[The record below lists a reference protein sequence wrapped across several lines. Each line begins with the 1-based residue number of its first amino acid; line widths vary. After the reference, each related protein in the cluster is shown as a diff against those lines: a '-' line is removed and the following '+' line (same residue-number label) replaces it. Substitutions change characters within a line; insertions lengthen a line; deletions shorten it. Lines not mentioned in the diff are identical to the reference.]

1 MANYTVDEFI
11 IQLGFNENVSKSL
24 QKLESRTLKVAE
36 RIEKNLNR
44 AFTPKGNFNSVIQS
58 ANNASKQINRAF
70 SKSMSF
76 DEAGKSSVKSVE
88 NAAKASA
95 KRIKDMYQDAYG
107 AKGKGRLSPPAGKPI
122 TGKGSDLTA
131 SNSIRSLAN
140 TQFYSNLT
148 RRLESMGSTGQARAM
163 KLRQQIHGLR
173 DDALA
178 NPSAS
183 LNQFRL
189 ALRAATDSASKWASQ
204 NRKQVSNADGLSSS
218 FSRLVSVS
226 AALYGT
232 FEAVRKVVETG
243 VAREGVNLSAEAVFK
258 GQAGDAKMFAAQ
270 FSDQIGQGV
279 TETLK
284 QYTGFAAGAQ
294 NSLGYQGT
302 QDFYKNAAVF
312 GRIRGLDAEQ
322 LKGIM
327 TAFTQMASKGRVQ
340 AEELRGQL
348 GDRLPGAEQMFADA
362 LGVNTQQLDALMK
375 NGKLLS
381 KDVLPR
387 VSAQM
392 KKMADEA
399 GGLDRVSQMAVTGIG
414 RVKAAMENDLNR
426 AFTSSEKG
434 LGQFNAS
441 VANMLNDASPIAE
454 ALGHILGK
462 VAAMT
467 SGAVDS
473 VDEWSRKLSA
483 LILRTSAW
491 YDDLSDGQ
499 KKLVDSAEQFAIG
512 AAGVLVLVKSIAG
525 VANKL
530 KWLSALL
537 GGGGAEAGAAAGA
550 GGLLKGASRLA
561 GPVGVALVAHDAV
574 DASGV
579 EQKYP
584 TALGVDNPIA
594 KALNWLT
601 DPKTLGAQDGDS
613 VTNSPFTRA
622 MGSLGDWLQGNN
634 ALNGQANTF
643 AVPSVYNPAQ
653 TTIRNDQRINISV
666 NMDSQKIGTFQTQV
680 LTGGFEDLNI
690 NAEHLGD

>member
-11 IQLGFNENVSKSL
+11 IQLGFNENVSKNL

-36 RIEKNLNR
+36 RIESRLNK

-58 ANNASKQINRAF
+58 ANIASKNINKAF
-70 SKSMSF
+70 SKSMNF

-95 KRIKDMYQDAYG
+95 KRIKDYMNDAYG
-107 AKGKGRLSPPAGKPI
+107 AKGKGRLNPPAGKP
-122 TGKGSDLTA
+122 KAGSDLTA

-148 RRLESMGSTGQARAM
+148 RKLESMGSTGQARAM

-204 NRKQVSNADGLSSS
+204 NRKQVDGLSSS
-218 FSRLVSVS
+218 FGRLVSVS

-258 GQAGDAKMFAAQ
+258 GQAGDAKTFAAQ

-362 LGVNTQQLDALMK
+362 LGVNTQQLDKLMS

-414 RVKAAMENDLNR
+414 RVKAAMENDLNK

-454 ALGHILGK
+454 GLGHILGK
-462 VAAMT
+462 VASMT
-467 SGAVDS
+467 SGAVDH

-537 GGGGAEAGAAAGA
+537 GGGAEAGAAAGA

-574 DASGV
+574 DSSGV

-584 TALGVDNPIA
+584 NALGTDNPIA

-601 DPKTLGAQDGDS
+601 NPSKVLGATEQDS
-613 VTNSPFTRA
+613 ITNSPFTRA
-622 MGSLGDWLQGNN
+622 MGSFGDWLQGNN
-634 ALNGQANTF
+634 AMNGQTNTF
-643 AVPSVYNPAQ
+643 AVPSMYNPAQ
-653 TTIRNDQRINISV
+653 TVLKNDQRINISV

>member
-11 IQLGFNENVSKSL
+11 IQLGFNENVSKNL
-24 QKLESRTLKVAE
+24 QRLESRTLKVAE

-44 AFTPKGNFNSVIQS
+44 AFTPKGNFNGVIQS

-70 SKSMSF
+70 SKSMNF

-107 AKGKGRLSPPAGKPI
+107 NRGKGHPPAGKPQ
-122 TGKGSDLTA
+122 GRGSDLTA
-131 SNSIRSLAN
+131 ANSIRSLAN

-258 GQAGDAKMFAAQ
+258 GQAGDAKTFAAQ

-362 LGVNTQQLDALMK
+362 LGVNTQQLDKLMQ

-414 RVKAAMENDLNR
+414 RVKAAMENDLNK

-462 VAAMT
+462 VASMT
-467 SGAVDS
+467 SGAVDH

-512 AAGVLVLVKSIAG
+512 AAGVLALVKSIAG

-537 GGGGAEAGAAAGA
+537 GGGAEAGAGA

-594 KALNWLT
+594 KALNWLSS
-601 DPKTLGAQDGDS
+601 PSKVLGAQDGDS
-613 VTNSPFTRA
+613 ITNSPFTRA

-643 AVPSVYNPAQ
+643 DVPSMYNPAQ

>member
-11 IQLGFNENVSKSL
+11 IQLGFNENVSKNL
-24 QKLESRTLKVAE
+24 QRLESRTLKVAE

-70 SKSMSF
+70 SKSMNF

-107 AKGKGRLSPPAGKPI
+107 AKGKGRSNPPAGKPQ
-122 TGKGSDLTA
+122 GRGSDLTA
-131 SNSIRSLAN
+131 ANSIRSLAN

-148 RRLESMGSTGQARAM
+148 RRLESMGSTGQARAL

-218 FSRLVSVS
+218 FGRLVSVS

-258 GQAGDAKMFAAQ
+258 GHSKDAKTFAAQ

-362 LGVNTQQLDALMK
+362 LGVNAQQLDKLMS

-414 RVKAAMENDLNR
+414 RVKAAMENDLNK

-454 ALGHILGK
+454 GLGHILGK
-462 VAAMT
+462 VASMT
-467 SGAVDS
+467 SGAVDH

-530 KWLSALL
+530 KWLSALF
-537 GGGGAEAGAAAGA
+537 E
-550 GGLLKGASRLA
+550 
-561 GPVGVALVAHDAV
+561 V
-574 DASGV
+574 
-579 EQKYP
+579 
-584 TALGVDNPIA
+584 
-594 KALNWLT
+594 
-601 DPKTLGAQDGDS
+601 
-613 VTNSPFTRA
+613 
-622 MGSLGDWLQGNN
+622 
-634 ALNGQANTF
+634 
-643 AVPSVYNPAQ
+643 VY
-653 TTIRNDQRINISV
+653 
-666 NMDSQKIGTFQTQV
+666 
-680 LTGGFEDLNI
+680 
-690 NAEHLGD
+690 

>member
-11 IQLGFNENVSKSL
+11 IQLGFNESVSKNL
-24 QKLESRTLKVAE
+24 QRLESRTLKVAE

-70 SKSMSF
+70 SKSMNF

-107 AKGKGRLSPPAGKPI
+107 AKGKGRLNPPAGKPQ
-122 TGKGSDLTA
+122 GRGSDLTA

-204 NRKQVSNADGLSSS
+204 QRKQVSNADGVSSS
-218 FSRLVSVS
+218 FGRLVSVS

-258 GQAGDAKMFAAQ
+258 GQAADAKTFAAQ

-302 QDFYKNAAVF
+302 QAFYKNAAVF

-414 RVKAAMENDLNR
+414 RVKAAMENDLNK

-441 VANMLNDASPIAE
+441 VANILNDASPIAE

-462 VAAMT
+462 VASMT
-467 SGAVDS
+467 SGAVDH

-584 TALGVDNPIA
+584 TALGTDNPIA

-601 DPKTLGAQDGDS
+601 NPSKGLGAQDGDS
-613 VTNSPFTRA
+613 ITNSPFTRA

-643 AVPSVYNPAQ
+643 AVPSMYNPAQ

-690 NAEHLGD
+690 NAEHLSD

>member
-11 IQLGFNENVSKSL
+11 IQLGFNENVSKNL

-131 SNSIRSLAN
+131 SNSSIRSLAN

-258 GQAGDAKMFAAQ
+258 GQAGDAKTFAAQ

-414 RVKAAMENDLNR
+414 RVKAAMENDLNK

-462 VAAMT
+462 VASMT
-467 SGAVDS
+467 SGAVDH

-512 AAGVLVLVKSIAG
+512 AAGVLALVKSIAG

-537 GGGGAEAGAAAGA
+537 GGGAEAGAAAGA

>member
-11 IQLGFNENVSKSL
+11 IQLGFNENVSKNL
-24 QKLESRTLKVAE
+24 QRLESRTLKVAE
-36 RIEKNLNR
+36 RIESRLNK
-44 AFTPKGNFNSVIQS
+44 AFTPKGNFNGVIQS
-58 ANNASKQINRAF
+58 ANIASKNINKAF
-70 SKSMSF
+70 SKSMNF
-76 DEAGKSSVKSVE
+76 DDAGKSSVKSVE

-95 KRIKDMYQDAYG
+95 KRIKDYMSDAYG
-107 AKGKGRLSPPAGKPI
+107 AKGKGGHSNPPAGKP
-122 TGKGSDLTA
+122 KAGSDLTA

-148 RRLESMGSTGQARAM
+148 RRLEAMGSTGQVRAM

-178 NPSAS
+178 NPSAN

-204 NRKQVSNADGLSSS
+204 NRKQVSNTEGLSSS
-218 FSRLVSVS
+218 FGRLVSVS

-258 GQAGDAKMFAAQ
+258 GQSKDAKTFAAQ

-302 QDFYKNAAVF
+302 QDFYKNAATF

-414 RVKAAMENDLNR
+414 RVKAAMENDLNK

-462 VAAMT
+462 VASMT
-467 SGAVDS
+467 SGAVDH

-491 YDDLSDGQ
+491 YEDLSEGQ

-537 GGGGAEAGAAAGA
+537 GGGAEVGAAAGA

-584 TALGVDNPIA
+584 TALGTDNPIA

-601 DPKTLGAQDGDS
+601 NPSKVLGAQDGDS
-613 VTNSPFTRA
+613 ITNSPFTRA

-634 ALNGQANTF
+634 ALSGQANTF
-643 AVPSVYNPAQ
+643 AVPSMYNPAQ

-690 NAEHLGD
+690 NAEHLSD

>member
-11 IQLGFNENVSKSL
+11 IQLGFNENVSKNL

-44 AFTPKGNFNSVIQS
+44 AFTPKGNFNGVIQS
-58 ANNASKQINRAF
+58 ANIASKNINKAF
-70 SKSMSF
+70 SKSMNF
-76 DEAGKSSVKSVE
+76 DEAGKASVKSVE
-88 NAAKASA
+88 GAAKASA

-107 AKGKGRLSPPAGKPI
+107 AKGKGRLNPPAAGKP
-122 TGKGSDLTA
+122 KVGSDLTA
-131 SNSIRSLAN
+131 ANSIRSLAN

-148 RRLESMGSTGQARAM
+148 RRLENMGGAGQARAM

-189 ALRAATDSASKWASQ
+189 ALRAATDSASKWASE
-204 NRKQVSNADGLSSS
+204 NRKQLSNADGLSSS
-218 FSRLVSVS
+218 FGRLVSVS

-258 GQAGDAKMFAAQ
+258 GQSKNAKTFAAQ

-362 LGVNTQQLDALMK
+362 LGVNTQQLDKLMSS
-375 NGKLLS
+375 GKLLS
-381 KDVLPR
+381 KDVLPK
-387 VSAQM
+387 VSLQM

-414 RVKAAMENDLNR
+414 RVKAAMENDLNK

-434 LGQFNAS
+434 FGQFNAS

-462 VAAMT
+462 VASMT
-467 SGAVDS
+467 SGAVDH

-537 GGGGAEAGAAAGA
+537 GGGEAGAAAGA
-550 GGLLKGASRLA
+550 GGMLKGASRLA

-584 TALGVDNPIA
+584 NAVGTDNPIA
-594 KALNWLT
+594 KALNWLSN
-601 DPKTLGAQDGDS
+601 PSKVLGAQDGDS
-613 VTNSPFTRA
+613 ITNSPFTRA
-622 MGSLGDWLQGNN
+622 MGSFGDWLQGNN
-634 ALNGQANTF
+634 ALNGQTNAF
-643 AVPSVYNPAQ
+643 AVPSMYNPAQ
-653 TTIRNDQRINISV
+653 TTIKNDQRINISV
-666 NMDSQKIGTFQTQV
+666 NMDGKQIGNYQTQV